1 MRIGI
6 SSLMIQRGKT
16 GVASYLFSLLQGFQ
30 KAATSHLFF
39 LFVFE
44 EDLPLFD
51 SLKSDMSLIPVP
63 ERYRPPVRNILW
75 HQSALPRLA
84 RHYSLDVLHVPSY
97 RRLLWPKPC
106 PLVATIHDLAPFH
119 VTGKYDWKRMFY
131 GRVVVRRLAMRQDR
145 VIAVSHNTAADLVRF
160 FRLREAQ
167 IKVIHNGIDHRR
179 FTPGSAPEA
188 KARVAHRLGLTSP
201 FFLYVARLE
210 HPGKNHLRLIQ
221 AFEKF
226 KNSCKSE
233 FQLVFAGS
241 DWHGAEAIHRAIQN
255 SPHKKDIRSLG
266 FVSLEELPELYRA
279 AEVFVYPSLFEG
291 FGFPPLEAMACG
303 CPVISSTRGSLEE
316 IVGTAALTVDPENV
330 DEMSY

>member
-1 MRIGI
+1 
-6 SSLMIQRGKT
+6 
-16 GVASYLFSLLQGFQ
+16 
-30 KAATSHLFF
+30 
-39 LFVFE
+39 
-44 EDLPLFD
+44 
-51 SLKSDMSLIPVP
+51 
-63 ERYRPPVRNILW
+63 
-75 HQSALPRLA
+75 
-84 RHYSLDVLHVPSY
+84 
-97 RRLLWPKPC
+97 
-106 PLVATIHDLAPFH
+106 VATIHDLAPFH

-330 DEMSY
+330 DEMSYQLRRGALDGALRARLRAAGIERALLFDWDVAAAETLKVYQQVAKTVPATRFVRGSEAPVR